1 MATAEQ
7 AITHRPFRS
16 GIPRVT
22 AALVFAGGIGLGLL
36 AGRSLSG
43 GLPASTGPGTIVAA
57 PQRAADVA
65 GLLTYRTTEA
75 SLRAALARNDTVAAA
90 HLRVQ
95 LGKLSTPAI
104 VSTLA
109 HERVDLELGLASATA
124 WHDPRMA
131 AEFRSRLTSQ
141 DR

>member
-1 MATAEQ
+1 MATAGQ
-7 AITHRPFRS
+7 AITHGSFRGS
-16 GIPRVT
+16 IPRVA
-22 AALVFAGGIGLGLL
+22 AALAFAGGISLGLV

-43 GLPASTGPGTIVAA
+43 GLPATTGPGTVGAA
-57 PQRAADVA
+57 AQQAADVA
-65 GLLTYRTTEA
+65 GLLTYRSTQA
-75 SLRAALARNDTVAAA
+75 SLGAALARNDAVAAA
-90 HLRVQ
+90 HFRARLNAIR
-95 LGKLSTPAI
+95 TPAI
-104 VSTLA
+104 VSALA